1 MSSRAEAKAKA
12 REQREA
18 AERQEAQAASRKRRL
33 MLLGGVLVAAI
44 AVIAVVVVISQ
55 SGTDD
60 PVSAEE
66 GTTQANTLFAGIPQ
80 TGNVLGDP
88 DAPVT
93 IEEYV
98 DLQCPFCQRFS
109 QEGLPDIVKEYVK
122 TGQAKIVLQTLT
134 FIGADSERGA
144 RVAWSAADQNKMF
157 EFVENFYANQGEEN
171 SGYATEAFLKKVAVV
186 ITSRIGGTSGPIW
199 GTGFLRAGTTAAGAA
214 SLDADQV
221 VAMLRAAIEGIKA
234 RGGAE
239 LGEKTLLD
247 ALVPATDTIEAQAK
261 EGSSAADTLRAAAVT
276 ARSAAE
282 ATRPMLAKRG
292 RAAYTGERSIGTLDA
307 GAVAVAVLLE
317 ALADQWT

>member
-109 QEGLPDIVKEYVK
+109 QEGLPDVVKEYVK

-144 RVAWSAADQNKMF
+144 RVAWAAAEQDKMF

-171 SGYATEAFLKKVAVV
+171 SGYATEAYLKKIAGGVEGLDVQKALDGRDSAKV
-186 ITSRIGGTSGPIW
+186 TSSLQGSQSSATKANVDSTPSFLVGPSDGTLSK
-199 GTGFLRAGTTAAGAA
+199 
-214 SLDADQV
+214 
-221 VAMLRAAIEGIKA
+221 IES
-234 RGGAE
+234 R
-239 LGEKTLLD
+239 TLTIDDFREPMKD
-247 ALVPATDTIEAQAK
+247 AL
-261 EGSSAADTLRAAAVT
+261 
-276 ARSAAE
+276 AE
-282 ATRPMLAKRG
+282 AK
-292 RAAYTGERSIGTLDA
+292 SN
-307 GAVAVAVLLE
+307 
-317 ALADQWT
+317 Q